1 MKKTLPLFF
10 FSILTVLF
18 SSHSFAAPQSGMM
31 LSNSCAACHGT
42 KGKSVSSIPGLNQL
56 SAEEITI
63 EMKAFKSGE
72 RKATVMGRIAKGFSD
87 KQIKAMS
94 EYLGAKK

>member
-1 MKKTLPLFF
+1 MKKTLSLLFI
-10 FSILTVLF
+10 SILSVLF
-18 SSHSFAAPQSGMM
+18 SSHLSAAPPSGMM

-42 KGKSVSSIPGLNQL
+42 KGQTVSSIPGLNQL

-87 KQIKAMS
+87 KQIKILS
-94 EYLGAKK
+94 EYLGVKK

>member
-1 MKKTLPLFF
+1 MKKTLSLLFLSF
-10 FSILTVLF
+10 LSVLF
-18 SSHSFAAPQSGMM
+18 SSHLSAASQSGMM

-42 KGKSVSSIPGLNQL
+42 KGQTVSSIPGLNLL
-56 SAEEITI
+56 SAEEISI

-72 RKATVMGRIAKGFSD
+72 RKATVMGRIAKGFND

-94 EYLGAKK
+94 EHLGAKK